1 MSDQNSI
8 FLVIA
13 LAAVVFGLWVY
24 SGRQKRKF
32 EDEKRQRKRELER
45 IKAEAKA
52 KKE

>member
-13 LAAVVFGLWVY
+13 LAAIVFGLWVY

-32 EDEKRQRKRELER
+32 EDKKRLRKRELDR
-45 IKAEAKA
+45 IKAEAKL

>member
-13 LAAVVFGLWVY
+13 LAAVVFGLWIY
-24 SGRQKRKF
+24 SGHQKRKF
-32 EDEKRQRKRELER
+32 EDEKRKRKIELDR
-45 IKAEAKA
+45 IKAEAKS